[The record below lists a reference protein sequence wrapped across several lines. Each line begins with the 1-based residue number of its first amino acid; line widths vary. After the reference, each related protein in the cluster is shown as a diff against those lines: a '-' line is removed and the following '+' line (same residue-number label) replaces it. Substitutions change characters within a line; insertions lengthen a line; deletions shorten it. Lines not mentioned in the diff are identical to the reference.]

1 MGQLYEAAGSPSV
14 TLDGPPFADSFG
26 IEWFLP
32 ALAWAKEAEIARGT
46 AAGAFSA
53 ARPLTWQE
61 AAVFLSR
68 AVDSLKIQTP
78 DPVEN
83 RRGPVPAALTE
94 GANAQAAAQSWDW
107 GLLPEKADF
116 TKAPTRAQGLEMAAT
131 LADLMK

>member
-1 MGQLYEAAGSPSV
+1 M
-14 TLDGPPFADSFG
+14 
-26 IEWFLP
+26 
-32 ALAWAKEAEIARGT
+32 
-46 AAGAFSA
+46 
-53 ARPLTWQE
+53 
-61 AAVFLSR
+61 FLSR

-116 TKAPTRAQGLEMAAT
+116 TKAPTRAQGLEMAAA
-131 LADLMK
+131 LANLLK